1 MEIPA
6 WLYAQAGEDIVIEPY
21 LGAGPFGDTYG
32 AAMTVR
38 AVVDDKRRLVRNSG
52 GDQVLASTTAY
63 CPLSTVVPVDSRVTV
78 RGRQTIVIVSRTLDG
93 HALPVPSHV
102 EVSCE

>member
-6 WLYAQAGEDIVIEPY
+6 WAYAQGGEDIVIEPY

-32 AAMTVR
+32 PAVTVR
-38 AVVDDKRRLVRNSG
+38 AIVDDKRRLVRGSG
-52 GDQVLASTTAY
+52 GDQVVASTTLF
-63 CPLSTVVPVDSRVTV
+63 CPLTTDAPADSRVTV
-78 RGRQTIVIVSRTLDG
+78 RGRQTIVIASRKLDG

>member
-6 WLYAQAGEDIVIEPY
+6 SIYAQLGEEITIEPY

-32 AAMTVR
+32 AAVTVR

-63 CPLSTVVPVDSRVTV
+63 CPLATVAPVDSRVTV
-78 RGRQTIVIVSRTLDG
+78 RGRQTIVIASRKLDG
-93 HALPVPSHV
+93 HAMPVPSHV